1 MQNNELKERIRKNIK
16 EHIAISNIREE
27 FDMKTNINKKI
38 AYAISSI
45 CAVFILGIG
54 ILVGAHN
61 LNNNLFQNENVEI
74 GEEESLKID
83 LNINRIKEAG
93 LAKFDADIENINT
106 EKLPGEL
113 KFMETI
119 IIPTEFK
126 LVDMY
131 KIYVRSNRD
140 IKKYDLLHD
149 YVFEYQKDEENDI
162 RIAISTVENPIR
174 DYYLGENNEISRIG
188 DVELKI
194 TQYEKMYM
202 ASFRVKDIYFDIE
215 TQGITESELVETL
228 KSIIIKIK

>member
-1 MQNNELKERIRKNIK
+1 MENNDLKEKIRKNVKERI
-16 EHIAISNIREE
+16 AVSNIREE

-61 LNNNLFQNENVEI
+61 LNNNLFQNENVEL

-93 LAKFDADIENINT
+93 LAKFDADIENINA

-131 KIYVRSNRD
+131 KIYVRSNQD

>member
-93 LAKFDADIENINT
+93 LAKFDADIENINA

-131 KIYVRSNRD
+131 KIYVRSNQD